1 MDMELI
7 MTKLPSVTFTKAALE
22 RVIAEAVALAMAGKK
37 ADTKAAA
44 QAGKSEKSIQ
54 NEVKTARAFKKAG
67 FADAVPHVNVKTFN
81 RWMAEG
87 RRPIEG
93 SKSIKVSNLRL
104 FHISQTRAITI
115 EEREA
120 MQAQSDAA
128 VARHEADKAE
138 SNVTSITD
146 AQ

>member
-1 MDMELI
+1 